1 MSRSPRVRWLA
12 IALLTGLGACR
23 GSTDN
28 SGLGPDPELSTS
40 IGTVA
45 ADEADAALNAL
56 SLPTLLT
63 PIGVTIAAPCAAP
76 SSTTDSDGDGIPDDA
91 TWILTA
97 PPCRFTGYRGGTL
110 DFVGQLRLQDPTPDA
125 AGFGYAATLTALR
138 ATFTTSGDNP
148 TSYSV
153 TRNGTRSLSGTVAG
167 LLLTADLQVIRT
179 FTGLSD
185 AAVDEAW
192 TVKFTADSPLQIN
205 EPLPSGTLDVAG
217 TFGWTRGAQS
227 LDLTVTT
234 PAPIHYNAGCTSS
247 PRRFDAGELHVAG
260 TFDGTP
266 GYVRL
271 RWTACDA
278 APEVKFVAD

>member
-1 MSRSPRVRWLA
+1 MPHASRSRWLTT
-12 IALLTGLGACR
+12 ALLTGLSACG
-23 GSTDN
+23 GSSDN
-28 SGLGPDPELSTS
+28 STPGPDAELSAS
-40 IGTVA
+40 VGAVA
-45 ADEADAALNAL
+45 GDEADAALNAL

-63 PIGVTIAAPCAAP
+63 PIGATVAAPCATP

-110 DFVGQLRLQDPTPDA
+110 DLVGQLRIQDPSPDA

-138 ATFTTSGDNP
+138 ATFTTGGDNP
-148 TSYSV
+148 TSFSV

-185 AAVDEAW
+185 AAVDEGW

-234 PAPIHYNAGCTSS
+234 PTPIHYNAGCTSNT
-247 PRRFDAGELHVAG
+247 RRFDAGELHAAG

-266 GYVRL
+266 GYVRV
-271 RWTACDA
+271 RWTACGA
-278 APEVKFVAD
+278 EPEVTFVAD